1 METSHFDEKSGVI
14 TASTN
19 WGRWYQTE
27 SDVVIEIDVEKGTR
41 GKEAAIEIKPSHISC
56 IVRGQEI
63 FKVTT

>member
-27 SDVVIEIDVEKGTR
+27 SDVVIEIDVEKGTS
-41 GKEAAIEIKPSHISC
+41 GKEASRDIKPCHISC
-56 IVRGQEI
+56 LVRGQEI